1 MRTLSSLF
9 VLGSL
14 LLLSP
19 QAPAQA
25 PAPAPAPAPAADP
38 LRDAA
43 QKAVATHP
51 DVTARFNAFRAAT
64 EEVSVA
70 EGGFYP
76 RVDLSADLVANKDR
90 ITSRLQ
96 PDNAMGQRGV
106 ALSVSQLLWDGLTTR
121 HEVERL
127 GHARLTRYFEFLDTS
142 EQTALEAVRAYQDVQ
157 RYRQLVRLAEDSY
170 VQHKYAYDQI
180 LSRVRAGVA
189 RGVDLE
195 QAGAR
200 LALADSNRI
209 TEVANLHDV
218 SERYRRLVGEAPP
231 DLMPPAAGLERGLP
245 GSHAQVIEQAG
256 MRSATVAAAVENL
269 RAAQFQ
275 AKTRDGSFQPK
286 VEARA
291 RAGGGYNFDG
301 IQDQKHDTSAGV
313 YLSWNLFNGGSDQA
327 RVRQTAHLVSQ
338 AADQRDKACRDA
350 RQTAAIAYN
359 DVGKL
364 AEQMLYLD
372 RNVLAIE
379 KARDAYRQQF
389 DIGQRSLLDLLNSE
403 NELYTAKRAYA
414 NAEIDLG
421 IAQARTQASVGTLVS
436 VLGLARAGT
445 AAEQPD
451 VQSWQAG
458 DDAAARCPIVAS
470 AVVSTSREELDARA
484 RLMMIPTG
492 SAVPRPVAP
501 PASAPAPAP
510 AASAPRAPGAAA
522 PAAIRP
528 ASTARQR
535 LQDWVQ
541 AWKSKDVDRYM
552 GFYANDFQPNAGT
565 RQRWLSLRR
574 RLVTKDGPID
584 VRIDKLQTRALS
596 ADTVETRFEQRYVSQ
611 GFNARTQKTLTWQRQ
626 GDQWLIVGEINR

>member
-14 LLLSP
+14 LLLSF
-19 QAPAQA
+19 QALAQA
-25 PAPAPAPAPAADP
+25 GDP

-64 EEVSVA
+64 EEISVA

-76 RVDLSADLVANKDR
+76 RVDLSADVVANKDR

-127 GHARLTRYFEFLDTS
+127 GHARLTRYFEFLDVS
-142 EQTALEAVRAYQDVQ
+142 EQTALEAVRAYQDVL
-157 RYRQLVRLAEDSY
+157 RYRQFVRLAEDSY

-180 LSRVRAGVA
+180 LSRVKAGVA

-231 DLMPPAAGLERGLP
+231 DLMPPATGLERGLP
-245 GSHAQVIEQAG
+245 ASHAQIIEQAG

-269 RAAQFQ
+269 RTVQFQ
-275 AKTRDGSFQPK
+275 AKTREGSFQPK
-286 VEARA
+286 VEARV
-291 RAGGGYNFDG
+291 RAGEGHNFDG
-301 IQDQKHDTSAGV
+301 IQDQKRDTSAGV

-359 DVGKL
+359 DMGKL
-364 AEQMLYLD
+364 TEQMLYLD

-414 NAEIDLG
+414 NAEFDLG
-421 IAQARTQASVGTLVS
+421 IAQARTQAGMGALVAA
-436 VLGLARAGT
+436 LGLTRAGAGT
-445 AAEQPD
+445 DVPD

-458 DDAAARCPIVAS
+458 DDAAARCPIAVS
-470 AVVSTSREELDARA
+470 AIVSTPREDLDARA
-484 RLMMIPTG
+484 RQMMTPTG
-492 SAVPRPVAP
+492 SAVPK
-501 PASAPAPAP
+501 PATP
-510 AASAPRAPGAAA
+510 APRAPATPSSGAAA
-522 PAAIRP
+522 PAP
-528 ASTARQR
+528 AGQLAGTARQR

-541 AWKSKDVDRYM
+541 AWKAKDVERYM
-552 GFYANDFQPNAGT
+552 GFYASDFQPNAGT
-565 RQRWLSLRR
+565 RAQWLSLRR
-574 RLVTKDGPID
+574 RLVAKDGPIN
-584 VRIDKLQTRALS
+584 VRVDNVQTRAVS
-596 ADTVETRFEQRYVSQ
+596 ADTVETRFDQRYASQ
-611 GFNARTQKTLTWQRQ
+611 DFNARTQKTITWQRQ
-626 GDQWLIVGEINR
+626 GEQWLIVGEINR